1 MKTYEITAKVE
12 LDEGVL
18 DNFKAFGSAVVD
30 LFKDDPKVDTS
41 SSTPASNTSASNTS
55 TSTDGSTSWGD
66 AARKKIKA
74 VGPDGEKEPET
85 QKLDFSK
92 AAAGKETLEGFKKW
106 LRADGPGKVKFARP
120 IHPEDKDNK
129 DIPDNEKRTL
139 PPGPQEYAAA
149 VKRLYAQGFSL
160 RAIEVLKVW
169 RSAASLIQP
178 AHLAK
183 IKTAA
188 AAQAKAIGLN

>member
-41 SSTPASNTSASNTS
+41 SSSNDTGGDSSSSSTGNSDGGSSTIDPSIIDTAKAKIAALGPKAEPGDGAKNLDFKPA
-55 TSTDGSTSWGD
+55 
-66 AARKKIKA
+66 A
-74 VGPDGEKEPET
+74 VGKES
-85 QKLDFSK
+85 LK
-92 AAAGKETLEGFKKW
+92 AFKQW

-120 IHPEDKDNK
+120 KDPN
-129 DIPDNEKRTL
+129 DPDRTL
-139 PPGPQEYAAA
+139 PPGPQEYAAQ
-149 VKRLYAQGFSL
+149 VKRLYAQGLSL
-160 RAIEVLKVW
+160 RAIEVLKVFK
-169 RSAASLIQP
+169 SASSKIKP
-178 AHLAK
+178 ESLAK
-183 IKTAA
+183 IKAAA

>member
-1 MKTYEITAKVE
+1 MKVFEVTTKVE
-12 LDEGVL
+12 IDEGVW
-18 DNFKAFGSAVVD
+18 DDFKAFGGAVVD
-30 LFKDDPKVDTS
+30 LFKDDPNVDTS

-66 AARKKIKA
+66 AARKKINA
-74 VGPDGEKEPET
+74 LAGGEKEPET

-106 LRADGPGKVKFARP
+106 LRIDGPGKVKFARQ

-129 DIPDNEKRTL
+129 DIPDNQKRTL
-139 PPGPQEYAAA
+139 PPGPQEYAAQ

-169 RSAASLIQP
+169 KSAASKIDP

-183 IKTAA
+183 IKAAA

>member
-106 LRADGPGKVKFARP
+106 LRADGPGKVKFARQ

-129 DIPDNEKRTL
+129 DIPDNQKRTL

>member
-12 LDEGVL
+12 IDEGVL
-18 DNFKAFGSAVVD
+18 DNFKAFGSAVTD
-30 LFKDDPKVDTS
+30 LFTGDDAGSSSASGTASTGTASTS
-41 SSTPASNTSASNTS
+41 SNTIDPSVL
-55 TSTDGSTSWGD
+55 D
-66 AARKKIKA
+66 AAKKKIKA
-74 VGPDGEKEPET
+74 LGPDGEKKPAAANN
-85 QKLDFSK
+85 LDFK
-92 AAAGKETLEGFKKW
+92 PVAVGKETLKGFKQW

-120 IHPEDKDNK
+120 IHPEDKNNK

-149 VKRLYAQGFSL
+149 VKRLYKQGLSL
-160 RAIEVLKVW
+160 RALEVLKVW

>member
-12 LDEGVL
+12 IDEGVL
-18 DNFKAFGSAVVD
+18 DNFKAFGSAVTD
-30 LFKDDPKVDTS
+30 LFTGDDASSSSSASGTASSGTASTS
-41 SSTPASNTSASNTS
+41 SNTIDPSVL
-55 TSTDGSTSWGD
+55 D
-66 AARKKIKA
+66 AAKKKIKA
-74 VGPDGEKEPET
+74 LGPDGEK
-85 QKLDFSK
+85 KAANNLDFK
-92 AAAGKETLEGFKKW
+92 PVAVGKETLKGFKQW

-120 IHPEDKDNK
+120 FHPEDKNNK

-149 VKRLYAQGFSL
+149 VKRLYKQGLSL
-160 RAIEVLKVW
+160 RALEVLKVW

>member
-18 DNFKAFGSAVVD
+18 DNFKAFGSAVTD
-30 LFKDDPKVDTS
+30 LFTGDDAGSSSASGTASTGTASTS
-41 SSTPASNTSASNTS
+41 SNTIDPSVL
-55 TSTDGSTSWGD
+55 D
-66 AARKKIKA
+66 AAKNKIKA
-74 VGPDGEKEPET
+74 LGPDGEKKPAANN
-85 QKLDFSK
+85 LDFK
-92 AAAGKETLEGFKKW
+92 PVAVGKETLKGFKQW

-120 IHPEDKDNK
+120 KDPNDPEK
-129 DIPDNEKRTL
+129 TL